1 MSETPFPSSVAWCRW
16 RAFLLLHKARE
27 VAEKMLGQ
35 TLVTKQT
42 GPAGKPVNV
51 LYIANKMSLAREM
64 YFALLLDRATA
75 GAVMH
80 AADIIICVYATQ
92 RLVAVLLELNRSQ
105 RLALSL
111 DVTVTCNVASVLTGH
126 RKSMHS
132 ISCSSL
138 G

>member
-1 MSETPFPSSVAWCRW
+1 MFGVRGVTQWSGCCFT
-16 RAFLLLHKARE
+16 KARE
-27 VAEKMLGQ
+27 VTEKMLGQ

-80 AADIIICVYATQ
+80 VVDIIAWNCAQPRSYTYADGAQ
-92 RLVAVLLELNRSQ
+92 SKQ
-105 RLALSL
+105 RLAC
-111 DVTVTCNVASVLTGH
+111 VTCVL
-126 RKSMHS
+126 S
-132 ISCSSL
+132 
-138 G
+138 